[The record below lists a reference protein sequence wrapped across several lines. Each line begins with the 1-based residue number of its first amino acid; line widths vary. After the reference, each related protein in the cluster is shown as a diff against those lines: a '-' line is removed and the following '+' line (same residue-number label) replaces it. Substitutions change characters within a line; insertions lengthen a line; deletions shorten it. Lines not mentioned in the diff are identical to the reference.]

1 MQNRTL
7 PLALA
12 GACLVALVI
21 AAPAH
26 AVYVYANKG
35 QNQKQM
41 ERDKFACF
49 QWAREQT
56 GFDPRRSPQ
65 AYGSG
70 GGGRSGPGV
79 LGGAARGAAGGA
91 IGGAIAGNAAKG
103 AAIGAV
109 VGGVIGGA
117 RRRRHENEQEA
128 ARREAEARYVAHRN
142 QYYKA
147 YAACLSGRGYT
158 VRY

>member
-12 GACLVALVI
+12 GACLVALVS

-26 AVYVYANKG
+26 AVYVYPNKG
-35 QNQKQM
+35 QSKKQL

-56 GFDPRRSPQ
+56 RFDPQRSPR

-70 GGGRSGPGV
+70 GGGRSGPGA

-91 IGGAIAGNAAKG
+91 IGGAIAGNAGRG
-103 AAIGAV
+103 AAIGALI
-109 VGGVIGGA
+109 GGVFG
-117 RRRRHENEQEA
+117 A
-128 ARREAEARYVAHRN
+128 ARRQRYHREQAAARRGAEARYLAHRN

-147 YAACLSGRGYT
+147 YAVCLNARGYS